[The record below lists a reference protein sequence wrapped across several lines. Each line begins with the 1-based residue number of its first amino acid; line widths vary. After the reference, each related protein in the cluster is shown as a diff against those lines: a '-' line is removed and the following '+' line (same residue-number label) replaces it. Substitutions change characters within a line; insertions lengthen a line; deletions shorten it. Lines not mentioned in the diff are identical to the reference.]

1 MTNYTYTFKQNTWNS
16 GWWRDIGGWTFS
28 DPDDMNDLWYG
39 RSESPHLFKF
49 FGSYV
54 CPWNMVV
61 GINFTY
67 TSGNVGTPYGP
78 GNARGSTPLQQRG
91 SYEFGSRNW
100 TDLYI
105 EQPFTFGGRFTVALY
120 ANIFRLFDQQLV
132 INRQMNSSASSFED
146 PTSWQSPRAYQ
157 LGFKFEF

>member
-1 MTNYTYTFKQNTWNS
+1 M
-16 GWWRDIGGWTFS
+16 DI
-28 DPDDMNDLWYG
+28 NWYG
-39 RSESPHLFKF
+39 RTESPHLFKF

-67 TSGNVGTPYGP
+67 TSGNVGTPYTSGTY
-78 GNARGSTPLQQRG
+78 SSVPLQERG

-120 ANIFRLFDQQLV
+120 ANVFRLFDQQLV
-132 INRQMNSSASSFED
+132 INRQMNSLASSFED